1 VTLNKM
7 SPDWFVAFLL
17 IVAYSASTGKQLH
30 GMLKLRMQEARMTRL
45 RRRCG
50 QCCACLCCGSVVFAP
65 AAVVLC
71 LSLLRLQ

>member
-30 GMLKLRMQEARMTRL
+30 GMLKLRMQEVHMARL
-45 RRRCG
+45 RKRCG
-50 QCCACLCCGSVVFAP
+50 QCCA
-65 AAVVLC
+65 
-71 LSLLRLQ
+71 